1 MKKSMFE
8 YTKIILQK
16 VSFDRKLFFKEY
28 RKAQTLLQPQEVRE
42 LRLWL
47 RNNQFPWQPNH

>member
-16 VSFDRKLFFKEY
+16 VSFDRKLFIKEY
-28 RKAQTLLQPQEVRE
+28 RKAQALLQPQEVQE
-42 LRLWL
+42 LRVWV
-47 RNNQFPWQPNH
+47 RSNMFPWQPNR